1 VIGTMGA
8 DNRNEHAIVDGV
20 EKLGTRSCES
30 RLR

>member
-20 EKLGTRSCES
+20 EKLGTTSYQG
-30 RLR
+30 